1 MGKPTAKKGWCL
13 ASEYEEDK
21 KLHYVL
27 TIAGLCTS
35 DHLSVTATL
44 WNSVLV

>member
-21 KLHYVL
+21 LYYVL
-27 TIAGLCTS
+27 TIASLCLS
-35 DHLSVTATL
+35 DHLSVIATL
-44 WNSVLV
+44 